1 MSAVENGNG
10 ITLLCDWQGMIM
22 RVNSNRLGFSARI
35 RAGQPFPGIV
45 DRSCTDKAL
54 NFLAALR
61 KQGSVFNWELNV
73 PLGDQVLGLYF
84 AGCASEGKMLIAGAR
99 TRSTMA
105 RLYEEMV
112 DSGSQAP
119 ALRSTLKDLAAQ
131 TGTQA
136 DWDSELYEE
145 VTRLNNELV
154 NLQRVLVKKLEK
166 SEERYRLL
174 AEYASDLISR
184 HTTENIILYASPA
197 SRSLLGYEPE
207 EILGRSGY
215 EFLHPEDMDRVGDN
229 LREAMA
235 RLEPRLF
242 QYRMRRKEGRYVWFE
257 STVRPVQ
264 NMETGKVQEVIFVTR
279 DMTERKR
286 AEEELHTAKER
297 AETADRAKSAFL
309 ATVSHEIRTPLHGII
324 GMIDLL
330 LDTSLTEEQSDY
342 GRTIGELSRLL
353 SSIINDILDF
363 SKMEAGRIELE
374 AVDYE
379 LRTVVNDV
387 VNLLRVRSEQKNLDV
402 TCDIDGEIP
411 RFLRGDPIRLRQVL
425 INLGGNAVKFT
436 EKGKVA
442 LRITMASQL
451 GQSDPMNGA
460 ARFLRFEIHDTGIGI
475 TDEVAPRLFQPFSQ
489 ADMSTAR
496 RYGGTG
502 LGLAISKRL
511 VELMGG
517 EIGFQS
523 IPGLGTTFWFTAPL
537 LESPSQAAEDSRVQE
552 NVDLLLPDLP
562 EKRIL
567 LVEDNPVNQ
576 KLASI
581 QLKKF
586 GLRLLA
592 VSNGREAVEA
602 IRREKYSLI
611 LMDCQMPEMDGF
623 EATREIRRIEAEQG
637 GHVPIVAMTARA
649 MRGDRE
655 ECLACGMDDYISKP
669 IRTADLHRILN
680 HWIFTIDTE
689 KGETPDTGIDPGA
702 KA

>member
-10 ITLLCDWQGMIM
+10 ITLLCDWQGMIL

-35 RAGQPFPGIV
+35 RSGQPFPGIV
-45 DRSCTDKAL
+45 DRSCADKAL

-84 AGCASEGKMLIAGAR
+84 AGCASEGKLLIAGAR

-112 DSGSQAP
+112 DSGSQTP

-184 HTTENIILYASPA
+184 HTTENLFLYASPA
-197 SRSLLGYEPE
+197 CRSLLGYEPE

-229 LREAMA
+229 LRETMN
-235 RLEPRLF
+235 RQEPRLF

-264 NMETGKVQEVIFVTR
+264 NVETGKVQEVIFVTR
-279 DMTERKR
+279 DITERKR
-286 AEEELHTAKER
+286 AEEELQAAKER

-330 LDTSLTEEQSDY
+330 LDTTLTEEQADY

-363 SKMEAGRIELE
+363 SKIEAGRIELE

-379 LRTVVNDV
+379 LRLVINDV
-387 VNLLRVRSEQKNLDV
+387 INLLRVRSEQKNLDF
-402 TCDIDGEIP
+402 TCDIDSEIP
-411 RFLRGDPIRLRQVL
+411 RFLRGDPVRLRQVM

-442 LRITMASQL
+442 LRVTATPQAGKS
-451 GQSDPMNGA
+451 GAGHEA
-460 ARFLRFEIHDTGIGI
+460 ARVLRFEIHDTGVGI
-475 TDEVAPRLFQPFSQ
+475 SDEVAPRLFQPFSQ

-502 LGLAISKRL
+502 LGLAIAKRL
-511 VELMGG
+511 VEMMGG

-523 IPGLGTTFWFTAPL
+523 ISGLGTTFWFTAPL
-537 LESPSQAAEDSRVQE
+537 VESPSQTSVDTPAMA
-552 NVDLLLPDLP
+552 DLLMPELP
-562 EKRIL
+562 EKQIL

-586 GLRLLA
+586 GLRLHA
-592 VSNGREAVEA
+592 VSNGREAVDA
-602 IRREKYSLI
+602 VRRETYSLV

-623 EATREIRRIEAEQG
+623 EATREIRRLEDAQG

-669 IRTADLHRILN
+669 IRTADLHRVLN
-680 HWIFTIDTE
+680 HWIFSVDAAKTDAS
-689 KGETPDTGIDPGA
+689 GPGA
-702 KA
+702 EL